1 MLLDSAS
8 DVGNRVSSGGRTQLH
23 GPWQLHTDQS
33 APKNHL
39 SFDKIFNVTLFY
51 KLMW

>member
-8 DVGNRVSSGGRTQLH
+8 DVGNRVSSGGWGGGETTQLH

-33 APKNHL
+33 VEWRPSAVQDVVK
-39 SFDKIFNVTLFY
+39 S
-51 KLMW
+51 

>member
-1 MLLDSAS
+1 MLLDSAT

-33 APKNHL
+33 VEWRPSAVQDVVK
-39 SFDKIFNVTLFY
+39 S
-51 KLMW
+51 